1 MKLPEI
7 LLISYEEGAVMSKN
21 PFRKNKHFYVGV
33 VLNILEGILSG
44 FNFYFLFSA
53 MQMLWEGD
61 VTLDKIMSL
70 VLLLLFIYVVRL
82 IVYSTGYTMFHIGG
96 AFVSRHVRL
105 FLGEKIKKI
114 PLSCFTQKQ
123 TGDYINAVTSDVSNY
138 EKILTHK
145 IGDIIKNIS
154 LSLMLVGYVGVVLW
168 APAGAILFLMEL
180 MLLPALWMSFRM
192 VRKYGVFK
200 NEICV
205 RSVSGIV
212 EYISGI
218 QTFRAYGIGGIKNKD
233 VISAMKDFSDIGY
246 IYESKIIP
254 IGSFFGAF
262 IWGSVS
268 LVICA
273 GAVPLKGGAI
283 DPVTYLMIIMLAVF
297 LSKLCVTLFVDLTS
311 YKHLAVSKG
320 KIISVVNEK
329 EEKGIVKPFQTAT
342 HEVVFDNV
350 CFSYVVGEP
359 VLEGISFCAPDKSLT
374 AVVGDSG
381 CGKSTIMNLISKYY
395 EVESG
400 SISFGGKKI
409 NNIAAERV
417 LENISMVDQ
426 DVFLFNDTI
435 RNNIR
440 YARPDASD
448 KEIENVCREAGC
460 EGFILNMKNGYDTMI
475 GENGNLLSGGER
487 QRLSIARAIL
497 KNSPILILD
506 EATASLDIEN
516 ELAVKQAV
524 LNLLKQKKTVI
535 MIAHT
540 LAIVKNADEILVV
553 ADGKIAE
560 HGKHAELI
568 EKNGKYAAMW
578 DAEQQLS
585 A

>member
-1 MKLPEI
+1 
-7 LLISYEEGAVMSKN
+7 MSKN